1 MMRTILKPITF
12 ILLLIIMSCNSSK
25 STTKKTAI
33 DYEKEGYTIGTIVP
47 MDSGNCSWVI
57 SDTEN
62 VKYDPTNIKE
72 EKFSRFSTK
81 EMKIYFKFL
90 PLKQR
95 NRCKDTS
102 PIVLTDVIEYTVK

>member
-1 MMRTILKPITF
+1 MQTVLKPIPF
-12 ILLLIIMSCNSSK
+12 VLLFLIMSCNSSK
-25 STTKKTAI
+25 STTKKTVAE
-33 DYEKEGYTIGTIVP
+33 YQKEGYTIGTIVP
-47 MDSGNCSWVI
+47 KDSGNCGWVI
-57 SDTEN
+57 SDSEN

-95 NRCKDTS
+95 NRCEDTS
-102 PIVLTDVIEYTVK
+102 PIVLTDVIEYNVK